1 MTLSRLI
8 LSAVLLTVSHTALAG
23 SDQPDRVL
31 ELFTSQGCSS
41 CPPANDFATE
51 MSADPDTLVLS
62 FGVTYW
68 DYLGW
73 EDTFA
78 DPLFTERQRRYGKAL
93 GSANVYT
100 PQMVLNGSA
109 HGPRYSKQDVQSMDL
124 PAGQPNIQLVTENGK
139 LTALSESETAGSNY
153 QAILVEYVDGSQ
165 SVPVKAGENRGRVLT
180 LSNVVTDTKPLGAW
194 TTDAPLATQIKPKPG
209 KAYALLL
216 HDPHTMAL
224 KTAVR
229 YFE

>member
-1 MTLSRLI
+1 MTLSRFI
-8 LSAVLLTVSHTALAG
+8 LSAALLTVSHTALAG

-41 CPPANDFATE
+41 CPPANEFATE

-78 DPLFTERQRRYGKAL
+78 DPAFTERQRRYGKAL

-124 PAGQPNIQLVTENGK
+124 PAGQLAIQLVTDKGQ
-139 LTALSESETAGSNY
+139 LMAVYDAGEQAPNY
-153 QAILVEYVDGSQ
+153 QAVLVEYVDGPQ
-165 SVPVKAGENRGRVLT
+165 SVPVKAGENSGRVLT
-180 LSNVVTDTKPLGAW
+180 LSNVVTYTKRLGAW
-194 TTDAPLATQIKPKPG
+194 TADAPLATLIKPKPG

-216 HDPHTMAL
+216 HDPDTMKL

-229 YFE
+229 YAE

>member
-8 LSAVLLTVSHTALAG
+8 LSAALLTVSHTALAG
-23 SDQPDRVL
+23 SDQPERVL

-41 CPPANDFATE
+41 CPPANEFATK
-51 MSADPDTLVLS
+51 MSADPKTLVLS

-73 EDTFA
+73 DDTFA
-78 DPLFTERQRRYGKAL
+78 DPAFTERQRRYGKAL

-124 PAGQPNIQLVTENGK
+124 PAGQPNIQLVKENGRLIAIYAADAAK
-139 LTALSESETAGSNY
+139 PHY
-153 QAILVEYVDGSQ
+153 QAVLVEYVKGLQ

-180 LSNVVTDTKPLGAW
+180 LSNVVTDTKRLGAW
-194 TTDAPLATQIKPKPG
+194 TSKTPLVTRVKAKPG
-209 KAYALLL
+209 KAYALML
-216 HDPHTMAL
+216 HDPQTMAL

-229 YFE
+229 YSE